1 MHNLLFRVSIISK
14 SLWPNSSAVNVC
26 LVGSLKW
33 PRIYLKSIS
42 KGKLEKISTVTYQI
56 EQHGFNYCFK
66 NRIIKVIKSDMK
78 YIQNHLY
85 QLKSKLKGFLI
96 KLYQLTLSLLVLVC
110 CKIILTQWGESFF
123 TRGKSKHPN
132 FFFANKCSHN
142 KYETEKEIK
151 IRIQE
156 GFVSQCVW

>member
-1 MHNLLFRVSIISK
+1 
-14 SLWPNSSAVNVC
+14 
-26 LVGSLKW
+26 
-33 PRIYLKSIS
+33 
-42 KGKLEKISTVTYQI
+42 
-56 EQHGFNYCFK
+56 
-66 NRIIKVIKSDMK
+66 MK
-78 YIQNHLY
+78 YIKNHLY
-85 QLKSKLKGFLI
+85 QLKSKLKGY
-96 KLYQLTLSLLVLVC
+96 LYQLSLSLLVLVC
-110 CKIILTQWGESFF
+110 CKIIQPQWGESFF